1 MQVFDSFK
9 GQNRISSLISTGI
22 SPLELRVVASRRQ
35 KFLEQGLVT
44 NSEAKVEG
52 IMSSGLINVLWGDML
67 SILLSGFLES
77 PFYEYI
83 SL

>member
-83 SL
+83 SS